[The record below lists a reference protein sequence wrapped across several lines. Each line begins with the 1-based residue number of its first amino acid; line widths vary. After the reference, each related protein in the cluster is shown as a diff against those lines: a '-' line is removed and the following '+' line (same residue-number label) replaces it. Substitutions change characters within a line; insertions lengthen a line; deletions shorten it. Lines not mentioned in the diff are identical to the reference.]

1 LRKLD
6 TFKKQK
12 LLNICRLPSY
22 RWLDSLLRR
31 FLKGEQEIPSEK
43 MGMCKGFQKESK
55 RSPSKKMRMC
65 EVFKREQEIPNRED
79 GHV

>member
-1 LRKLD
+1 MARLF
-6 TFKKQK
+6 TKKVFERVSK
-12 LLNICRLPSY
+12 RY
-22 RWLDSLLRR
+22 
-31 FLKGEQEIPSEK
+31 PSEK

-55 RSPSKKMRMC
+55 RSPSKKMSMC